1 LTVIWCL
8 AAGALVVAGA
18 ALLKSRR
25 TSQQLARL
33 SESYWQLR
41 YEHGQLSSRLDR
53 IEASLGQS
61 PNDSLPSAASTT
73 TAFVPLS
80 SLRR

>member
-1 LTVIWCL
+1 LILIWCF

-18 ALLKSRR
+18 ALLKSRQ
-25 TSQQLARL
+25 TAKQFAML

-41 YEHGQLSSRLDR
+41 YEHGQLASRLER
-53 IEASLGQS
+53 AESLIGQS
-61 PNDSLPSAASTT
+61 PEHPMIPPADST

-80 SLRR
+80 SLKR